1 MTTPLKVGMIS
12 LGCNKNRVDSETAL
26 GLLADHGYTFT
37 GDPADADILM
47 VNTCGFIESAKEE
60 SIDTIFEMAQYKQTG
75 KCRLLVVT
83 GCLAQRYEDALKEEI
98 PEIDLLMGVNQYKEL
113 PAAIERALKGER
125 KSYCAD
131 DNSYYAHDRV
141 LTTPFYSA
149 YTRVGEGCSNRCTF
163 CAIPLIRGAYRS
175 RPEADV
181 LAEIEKLARQGVRE
195 HILVAQDTTRFG
207 TDNGGHTTLPEL
219 MKKAAAIDGVDWLRV
234 LYCYPDETDDRLLD
248 VIANTPNI
256 CKYLDLPIQHVND
269 TVLKRM
275 HRRGNKADIL
285 RCIKGA
291 RERGLT
297 LRTSIIVG
305 FPGETEEQFEELLEV
320 LGEAEFDRL
329 GAFTYSPEEDTPAA
343 RMPDQIPE
351 EIKQERLDRL
361 MTMQSAISLKR
372 NQARVGTIE
381 KVLVT
386 DVAEDGFLLG
396 RSHREAP
403 ETDGEIVFARKGK
416 PVPEIG
422 SFVNVKLTQ
431 ADTYDLMGEML
442 S

>member
-83 GCLAQRYEDALKEEI
+83 GCLAQRYEEALKQEI

-113 PAAIERALKGER
+113 PAAIERALKGEKR
-125 KSYCAD
+125 SYCAD

-141 LTTPFYSA
+141 LTTPFYTA
-149 YTRVGEGCSNRCTF
+149 YTRIGEGCSNRCTF

-181 LAEIEKLARQGVRE
+181 LAEIEQLAKQGVRE
-195 HILVAQDTTRFG
+195 HILVAQDTTRYG
-207 TDNGGHTTLPEL
+207 TDWQKKSALPEL
-219 MKKAAAIDGVDWLRV
+219 MDKAAQIEGVDWLRV
-234 LYCYPDETDDRLLD
+234 LYCYPDETDAELLD
-248 VIANTPNI
+248 VMARHDNI
-256 CKYLDLPIQHVND
+256 CKYLDLPIQHIND
-269 TVLKRM
+269 DLLRAM
-275 HRRGNKADIL
+275 NRRGSSVDIRRGL
-285 RCIKGA
+285 RLA
-291 RERGLT
+291 RERGFM

-305 FPGETEEQFEELLEV
+305 FPGETDEQFEELMDFV
-320 LGEAEFDRL
+320 AEAEFDRM
-329 GAFTYSPEEDTPAA
+329 GAFTFSPEDDTPAA
-343 RMPDQIPE
+343 LMPNQIPE

-361 MTMQSAISLKR
+361 MKLQAEISLKR
-372 NQARVGTIE
+372 NLMRVGTTE
-381 KVLVT
+381 RVLVT
-386 DVAEDGFLLG
+386 DIGDDGMILG
-396 RSHREAP
+396 RSQFEAP
-403 ETDGEIVFARKGK
+403 DTDGEILFTAAKK
-416 PVPEIG
+416 PQVGE
-422 SFVNVKLTQ
+422 FVNVRIIK
-431 ADTYDLMGEML
+431 ADTYDLMGVMV
-442 S
+442 